1 MKVFEIVE
9 LGETTHIAFDGSEHE
24 ALEGYIEDTMC
35 DENEIDSIEEIPQK
49 EWKNI
54 IVKFDE
60 YGIEP
65 FEVSVEELIKGQK
78 SNEVLC
84 STAYL

>member
-1 MKVFEIVE
+1 MKVFEIIE
-9 LGETTHIAFDGSEHE
+9 LGETTHIAFDGNKDE
-24 ALEGYIEDTMC
+24 ALEWYIEDTMC

-49 EWKNI
+49 KWKNI

-65 FEVSVEELIKGQK
+65 FEVSVEELIKGQTC
-78 SNEVLC
+78 NEVLC
-84 STAYL
+84 STSCL

>member
-1 MKVFEIVE
+1 MKVFEIKDSE
-9 LGETTHIAFDGSEHE
+9 GSTHIAFDGNKDE
-24 ALEGYIEDTMC
+24 ALEWYLEQTMW
-35 DENEIDSIEEIPQK
+35 DKNEITFVKEIPQK

-84 STAYL
+84 STSYL